1 MTLSDQ
7 TTPVVPFHRLDP
19 ALLDQARVEM
29 QSDGIPGLALGVYY
43 DGHAATAGLGVT
55 NLMHPQPVS
64 GETLFQIASITK
76 TFTATAVLQLV
87 EKGRINLDDPVRAH
101 LPEFAVV
108 DPDVSASVTIRHC
121 LTHCCGWEG
130 DFYEDPGWGD
140 DALAAIVGRMR
151 KLVQVTPLGKIW
163 SYNNAAFYVLGRIL
177 EVLHGRTFE
186 AVLNDTL
193 LTPLGIHG
201 TCFFAHELVHRNF
214 AVGHSEVRRQRVIAR
229 PCVMPR
235 CGNPIGGLIASAEH
249 LMLYA
254 RFQLEGASVL
264 GDAMRLA
271 AFEPAGPSNDVPEI
285 GLGWWLDDTYGERVV
300 SHGGGA
306 NGQPCFFAMVP
317 SRRFAIAVLT
327 NGEKGSTTAQRLLSW
342 AMRTYF
348 GLAVPALRSQR
359 HAISDDWVG
368 TYETCLERHV
378 LRRKGEGLVYDQST
392 IKEWL
397 EGLDPPPT
405 PEIGR
410 RVKAIGPDT
419 MRIAP
424 GERTQCVGTVLRDE
438 SGEAR
443 WLRIKHR
450 AALRR

>member
-1 MTLSDQ
+1 MTSTIQ
-7 TTPVVPFHRLDP
+7 STPVVASHRLDP
-19 ALLDQARVEM
+19 ALINQARVEM
-29 QSDGIPGLALGVYY
+29 QRDGIPGIALGVYH

-55 NLMHPQPVS
+55 NLVHPQPVS
-64 GETLFQIASITK
+64 GKTLFQIASITK
-76 TFTATAVLQLV
+76 TFTATAILQLV
-87 EKGRINLDDPVRAH
+87 EQGRINLDDPVRAH
-101 LPEFAVV
+101 LPQFAVA

-140 DALAAIVGRMR
+140 DALAAMVDRMR

-163 SYNNAAFYVLGRIL
+163 SYNNAGFYVLGRIL

-186 AVLNDTL
+186 VLLNDTL
-193 LTPLGIHG
+193 LSPLGMHG
-201 TCFFAHELVHRNF
+201 TCFFAHELIHRNF
-214 AVGHSEVRRQRVIAR
+214 AVGHAELQGQTVIAT
-229 PCVMPR
+229 PWVMPR

-271 AFEPAGPSNDVPEI
+271 AFEPAGPSSDVPEI
-285 GLGWWLDDTYGERVV
+285 GLGWWLDDNFGERVV

-306 NGQPCFFAMVP
+306 NGQPCLFAMVP

-348 GLAVPALRSQR
+348 GLAVPVPRSQP
-359 HAISDDWVG
+359 HPIPDDWLG
-368 TYETCLERHV
+368 CYETCLERHV
-378 LRRKGEGLVYDQST
+378 LRREAEGLIYDQST
-392 IKEWL
+392 IKDWL
-397 EGLDPPPT
+397 EGLNPPPA
-405 PEIGR
+405 PEIGTH
-410 RVKAIGPDT
+410 VQAIGPDT
-419 MRIAP
+419 MHIAP
-424 GERTQCVGTVLRDE
+424 GERAQCVGTVLRDE
-438 SGEAR
+438 RGEAR
-443 WLRIKHR
+443 WLRIKRR
-450 AALRR
+450 AALRK